1 MKIKFLGTGAADWA
15 PDRRDH
21 GDEYRGNASALI
33 NDCIL
38 IDPGPTVPMALEKLG
53 IAPENIKYI
62 INTHK
67 HKDHFNAETLAFLE
81 SKGAEFI
88 EFEDEITL
96 YGVNIKAAKGHH
108 RIPTKHYLFDD
119 GKGRIYYALD
129 SAWLLYDEVQLI
141 IDTEHI
147 DLIVM
152 DCTVG
157 HQDGDYRIFEHNNIN
172 MVIEMKKTLS
182 QYVDSFY
189 ISHMSCGLHDDHDI
203 ICRDLEPYGIYV
215 AYDGLE
221 IEFKK

>member
-33 NDCIL
+33 NDSIL
-38 IDPGPTVPMALEKLG
+38 IDPGPTVPAALERFG
-53 IAPENIKYI
+53 IAPESIKYI

-67 HKDHFNAETLAFLE
+67 HKDHFNADTLTFLGG
-81 SKGAEFI
+81 KGAKFI
-88 EFEDEITL
+88 EIDDSVTLDGIKIT
-96 YGVNIKAAKGHH
+96 AMTGHH
-108 RIPTKHYLFDD
+108 RVPTKHSFFDD
-119 GKGRIYYALD
+119 GIHKIYYALD

-141 IDTEHI
+141 IDNAPI
-147 DLIVM
+147 DLIVL

-172 MVIEMKKTLS
+172 MVIEMKKTL
-182 QYVDSFY
+182 QQHVKSFY

-203 ICRDLEPYGIYV
+203 ICRDV

-221 IEFKK
+221 ITL

>member
-33 NDCIL
+33 NDSIL
-38 IDPGPTVPMALEKLG
+38 IDPGPTVPAALEKFG
-53 IAPENIKYI
+53 IAPETIKYI

-67 HKDHFNAETLAFLE
+67 HKDHFNGDTLAFLE
-81 SKGAEFI
+81 SKGAEFVEI
-88 EFEDEITL
+88 EGEKILDGVKIT
-96 YGVNIKAAKGHH
+96 ATTGHH
-108 RIPTKHYLFDD
+108 RVPTKHYLFDD
-119 GKGRIYYALD
+119 GEHKIYYALD

-141 IDTEHI
+141 IDKAPV
-147 DLIVM
+147 DLIVL

-172 MVIEMKKTLS
+172 MVIEMKKTLKE
-182 QYVDSFY
+182 YIKSFY
-189 ISHMSCGLHDDHDI
+189 ISHMSCGLHDDHDV
-203 ICRDLEPYGIYV
+203 ICRDLEPYGIEV

-221 IEFKK
+221 IEI